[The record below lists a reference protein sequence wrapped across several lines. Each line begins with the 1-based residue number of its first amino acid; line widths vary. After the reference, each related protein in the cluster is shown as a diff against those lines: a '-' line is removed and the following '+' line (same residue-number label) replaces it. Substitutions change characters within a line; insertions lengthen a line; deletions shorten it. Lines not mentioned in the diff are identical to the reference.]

1 MPVTVTY
8 PGVYLQELSSGVGGI
23 SGVET
28 SVVAFIG
35 RALRGPV
42 DGDGLRAGE
51 KVDIFSWGDYER
63 VFGGLW
69 RESAMSYAVRDF
81 FDNGG
86 RRAVIIRVFHAD
98 GPSRAMIRV
107 GTVELV
113 AASPGAWGN
122 ALTVE
127 IDHATGVGD
136 PEMDGAF
143 FNLTV
148 CDGGTGRSERFTNV
162 TLVENHVRSL
172 DRVLEAE
179 SDLVRVRSGSMGG
192 ERPDA
197 TTAGALVVESPVNDG
212 AALEESDL
220 LGKADAGTGLCALN
234 KVGLVNLV
242 CVPPYLP
249 GGEVDLSV
257 LAAAAQICV
266 DRRAFLIVDA
276 PVSWTTVDAAT
287 RGVGSIIEAV
297 GENGRNAALYFPWL
311 CQPDPLRGGEIG
323 VFPPC
328 GAVAGAFARTD
339 AARGVWKAPA
349 GVEAVLKG
357 VGSLSVLVDDRENA
371 VLNPLG
377 VNCLRLMARFGPV
390 VWGSRTLRGADALG
404 DSTWRYVPVRRLALY
419 IEESVIRATQ
429 WAVFE
434 PNDERLWERLRVD
447 ISGFL
452 QGLFRQGAF
461 AGSSGTQAYFVRCDA
476 TTTLPAD
483 LAKGLVNVQVGFAP
497 MKPAEFVVLNFRVMA
512 GQV

>member
-1 MPVTVTY
+1 MPVTVKF
-8 PGVYLQELSSGVGGI
+8 PGVFVEELSSGVGGI

-28 SVVAFIG
+28 SVAAFIG
-35 RALRGPV
+35 RALRGPT
-42 DGDGLRAGE
+42 DGDELRAGE
-51 KVDIFSWGDYER
+51 KADIFSWGDYER

-98 GPSRAMIRV
+98 GPSRAIIGA

-122 ALTVE
+122 RLTVE
-127 IDHATGVGD
+127 IDHATSLED

-148 CDGGTGRSERFTNV
+148 RDTGTGIMERFTKV

-192 ERPDA
+192 ERPEA
-197 TTAGALVVESPVNDG
+197 TAGALVVESPVNDG
-212 AALEESDL
+212 AALEEADV
-220 LGKADAGTGLCALN
+220 LGKADAGTGLYGLN

-257 LAAAAQICV
+257 LAAAARICV
-266 DRRAFLIVDA
+266 DSRAFLIIDA
-276 PVSWTTVDAAT
+276 PVGWTSSDAAT
-287 RGVGSIIEAV
+287 RGVGSICEAL
-297 GENGRNAALYFPWL
+297 GENGRNAAVYFPWL
-311 CQPDPLRGGEIG
+311 CQPDPLRGGEVG

-328 GAVAGAFARTD
+328 GAVAGVFARTD
-339 AARGVWKAPA
+339 TVRGVWKAPA

-371 VLNPLG
+371 VLNPLV
-377 VNCLRLMARFGPV
+377 VNCLRVLPRTGPV

-419 IEESVIRATQ
+419 IEESVMRATR

-434 PNDERLWERLRVD
+434 ANDERLWERLRVD
-447 ISGFL
+447 INAIF

-461 AGSSGTQAYFVRCDA
+461 AGSTATEAYFLRCDA
-476 TTTLPAD
+476 TTTTPAD
-483 LAKGLVNVQVGFAP
+483 MAMGLVKVQVGFAP
-497 MKPAEFVVLNFRVMA
+497 LKPAEFVVLEFQIVA
-512 GQV
+512 GQA